1 MSTYSNHSNKPKL
14 GENPQHI
21 KLDLKLFANGWFVP
35 HNKAGLF
42 PTMRTACILRGK
54 DGSKLANLLFEHMTD
69 SKAGAGNTQISLENP
84 VVPESRKV
92 LKDQKDGACRRDAG
106 APT

>member
-1 MSTYSNHSNKPKL
+1 M
-14 GENPQHI
+14 
-21 KLDLKLFANGWFVP
+21 P

-69 SKAGAGNTQISLENP
+69 SKAGAGNTQNKSR
-84 VVPESRKV
+84 ESCSARKQESTERSKGWGMQKGRRSPN
-92 LKDQKDGACRRDAG
+92 LKELLMAKAETIQTKD
-106 APT
+106 